1 MPYRALT
8 SAPIAAML
16 RRVAARHGYLASR
29 GPHAGQGDPVEL
41 ALALGNGELAT
52 VLLADEERSQAI
64 RWLDEQAKVITQSDP
79 LLAETIKSIAN
90 QLYEAVKLEAAVDE
104 EEMRSYIT
112 EEETPMIYTYPIGA
126 DQAAR
131 INLDQKAATD
141 GYEDAREHYP
151 DGVLDG
157 ESLKAYVEN
166 LVDEA
171 LENQDLTDDPEEYR
185 ARYTVA
191 YCKAYAEQITQMRQ
205 EQK

>member
-16 RRVAARHGYLASR
+16 RRVAARHGYTASR
-29 GPHAGQGDPVEL
+29 GSHAGQGDPVAL

-64 RWLDEQAKVITQSDP
+64 RWLDEQAKVLASADP
-79 LLAETIKSIAN
+79 LLAETIRSIAN
-90 QLYEAVKLEAAVDE
+90 QLYEAVKLEAVTDE
-104 EEMRSYIT
+104 EELRSYLT
-112 EEETPMIYTYPIGA
+112 EEETPMIYTYPVGA
-126 DQAAR
+126 DQAAS

-151 DGVLDG
+151 DGVLEG
-157 ESLKAYVEN
+157 EGLKAYAES

-171 LENQDLTDDPEEYR
+171 LDNQDLTDDPEEYR
-185 ARYTVA
+185 ARYVDA
-191 YCKAYAEQITQMRQ
+191 YCKAYAKQITQMRQ
-205 EQK
+205 EQR